1 MTLRTTITMA
11 PQKTIATNESTI
23 EVISQPS
30 VKMLARNFPPADKQ
44 TGQHCVDRSYSFHKI
59 NREEANCPLP
69 LFL

>member
-1 MTLRTTITMA
+1 MSMA

-23 EVISQPS
+23 AAISKAS
-30 VKMLARNFPPADKQ
+30 VKVFVSYLPPADKQ
-44 TGQHCVDRSYSFHKI
+44 AGQHCVDRSYSFHKI

>member
-1 MTLRTTITMA
+1 MTLSATISIA

-23 EVISQPS
+23 EIISQPS
-30 VKMLARNFPPADKQ
+30 VKMLASDFPPANKQ
-44 TGQHCVDRSYSFHKI
+44 AGQHCVDRSYSFHKI